1 MKYREY
7 LSAAR
12 KHVQTSE
19 VLYDSLS
26 IQLQQQPLNN
36 GATKRLT
43 LNLYYISGYVIE
55 CVLKYGIYALIGYDK
70 DMDITKINSKG
81 ITYNNKIKHHKFSMY
96 DELFNREYPGLILID
111 RKETIS
117 PEVKKL
123 YNGWDAEI
131 RYVYNPIPE
140 KFKHSDEHIHVMKFN
155 EHAKTIFKHVASNI
169 R

>member
-96 DELFNREYPGLILID
+96 DEIFNREYPG
-111 RKETIS
+111 
-117 PEVKKL
+117 
-123 YNGWDAEI
+123 
-131 RYVYNPIPE
+131 
-140 KFKHSDEHIHVMKFN
+140 
-155 EHAKTIFKHVASNI
+155 
-169 R
+169 